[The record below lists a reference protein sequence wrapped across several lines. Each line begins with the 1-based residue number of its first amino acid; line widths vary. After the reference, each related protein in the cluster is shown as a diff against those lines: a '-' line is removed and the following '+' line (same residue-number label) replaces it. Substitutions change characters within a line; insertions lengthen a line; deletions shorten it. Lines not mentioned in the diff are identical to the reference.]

1 MEHSAHAE
9 PVMAKA
15 ARATRDLF
23 TASLSEGEKPKCA
36 LCNSGHADMYVRR
49 RGLEAAD
56 GERTLAD
63 PKRPPHQVRLAAS
76 SLCLAAAGASTTS
89 FRSALRFIANAFRP
103 CAGSSHALCGCCC
116 QESALWAECFCHS
129 KADPFALI
137 LLSISFFVSMALRR
151 FRRKERRRRSSIGSG
166 TEGLQG
172 TFREK
177 GEEPDLFFYINWI
190 DTLNH
195 QNLYIPSSFRGDQSW
210 T

>member
-1 MEHSAHAE
+1 
-9 PVMAKA
+9 MAKA

-36 LCNSGHADMYVRR
+36 LCNSGHADMYARR
-49 RGLEAAD
+49 RGLKAAD

-63 PKRPPHQVRLAAS
+63 PKRPAPSPPRGVI
-76 SLCLAAAGASTTS
+76 SLRGGG
-89 FRSALRFIANAFRP
+89 RSVDDLVQECPTFHRNAFRP
-103 CAGSSHALCGCCC
+103 CAGSSHALCVCCC
-116 QESALWAECFCHS
+116 QESALWAECFCHR
-129 KADPFALI
+129 KADPLALK

-177 GEEPDLFFYINWI
+177 V
-190 DTLNH
+190 
-195 QNLYIPSSFRGDQSW
+195 
-210 T
+210 

>member
-1 MEHSAHAE
+1 
-9 PVMAKA
+9 MAKA

-63 PKRPPHQVRLAAS
+63 PKRPAPSPPRGV
-76 SLCLAAAGASTTS
+76 AAAGASTTS

-103 CAGSSHALCGCCC
+103 CAGSSHALCVCCC
-116 QESALWAECFCHS
+116 QESALWAECFCHR
-129 KADPFALI
+129 KADPLALK

-151 FRRKERRRRSSIGSG
+151 FRLKERRRRSSIGSG

-177 GEEPDLFFYINWI
+177 V
-190 DTLNH
+190 
-195 QNLYIPSSFRGDQSW
+195 
-210 T
+210 